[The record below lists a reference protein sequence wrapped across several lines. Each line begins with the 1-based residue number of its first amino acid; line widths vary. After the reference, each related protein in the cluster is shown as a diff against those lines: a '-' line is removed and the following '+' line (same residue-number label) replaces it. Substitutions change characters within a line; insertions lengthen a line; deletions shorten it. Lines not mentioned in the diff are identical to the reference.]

1 VYNLGFF
8 ENSKLPSPCV
18 SGYDVSSIVNVLS
31 TSLIS
36 FIPKCTLPFACILGP
51 YVLSIS

>member
-1 VYNLGFF
+1 MYNFGDF
-8 ENSKLPSPCV
+8 ENIKLPSPCV

-36 FIPKCTLPFACILGP
+36 FLPKCTLPFVCILGP